1 LTCRSLVVDVLEV
14 RLVLAVKADLA
25 VNQGQVLAARA
36 VLVLLV
42 PQVVPVRAQVLPRHP
57 PPKPADLDEPAPSAD
72 PDDILDKAIT
82 EEQRLAAAAGKP
94 INFSQAMERAAAKR
108 PGAAAAAGWKGRR

>member
-36 VLVLLV
+36 VLALLV

-57 PPKPADLDEPAPSAD
+57 PPKPAAPVRAS
-72 PDDILDKAIT
+72 LLW
-82 EEQRLAAAAGKP
+82 R
-94 INFSQAMERAAAKR
+94 SQAPTLA
-108 PGAAAAAGWKGRR
+108 

>member
-1 LTCRSLVVDVLEV
+1 LACASRAKWKFWKVCLLVTRWSPQATNACKKTVPLCAWLTCRSLVVDVLEV

-36 VLVLLV
+36 VLALLV

-57 PPKPADLDEPAPSAD
+57 PPKPAAPVRAS
-72 PDDILDKAIT
+72 LLW
-82 EEQRLAAAAGKP
+82 R
-94 INFSQAMERAAAKR
+94 SQAPTLA
-108 PGAAAAAGWKGRR
+108 